1 MKIVPMS
8 VEGTDKDP
16 KALSIDEINE
26 SLNAKTSL

>member
-16 KALSIDEINE
+16 KALSIDEIKGV
-26 SLNAKTSL
+26 LHGI